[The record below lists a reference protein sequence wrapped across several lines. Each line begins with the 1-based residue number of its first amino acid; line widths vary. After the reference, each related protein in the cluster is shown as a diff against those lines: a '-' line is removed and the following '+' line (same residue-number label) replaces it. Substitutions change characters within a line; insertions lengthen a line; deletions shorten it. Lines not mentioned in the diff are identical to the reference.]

1 MTRNRKKR
9 QQSSVDRLPA
19 DIHEKLLELLQDP
32 RVTDLAATKK
42 INEILEAE
50 GVEQRLSKSAVNRF
64 SIKMHDVGRAMEEA
78 REISKMWI
86 GKLGSEPA
94 GEVGKLVNE
103 MVRTHAFRVA
113 LKASESDEDIDPKTL
128 KTLAISV
135 HRLEQAAE
143 KNAKVE
149 EQIREK
155 AIKDVAEQVDAETR
169 ASGAMTAERFREII
183 KEQYGV

>member
-1 MTRNRKKR
+1 MGR
-9 QQSSVDRLPA
+9 QQSSIDRLPP
-19 DIHEKLLELLQDP
+19 DILDSLRELLRDP
-32 RVTDLAATKK
+32 RVTQLEATRR
-42 INEILEAE
+42 INEILADE
-50 GVEQRLSKSAVNRF
+50 GAQERLSKSAVNRYARR
-64 SIKMHDVGRAMEEA
+64 MENVGAKLRES

-86 GKLGSEPA
+86 GELGSEPA

-103 MVRTHAFRVA
+103 MVRTLAFRVA
-113 LKASESDEDIDPKTL
+113 LKANESDEDIDPKML
-128 KTLAISV
+128 KSLAIAV

-149 EQIREK
+149 EQIRQK